1 MQNLKQ
7 TDTRLTLF
15 LDFDGVLHRKMDG
28 NFEFMPN
35 LFKVLEHYQ
44 LLEIVISSSWRNELS
59 QLSID
64 DLFGSYAERV
74 VGKTPSFIT
83 GSREQEI
90 LDYVTRHKLK
100 HFIAVD
106 DDCRGNL
113 FSNNC
118 PWLFKTN
125 YFTGLNTETTQELI
139 KFIKYKLND

>member
-1 MQNLKQ
+1 MQNLQ
-7 TDTRLTLF
+7 QRDTKLTLF

-35 LFKVLEHYQ
+35 LFKVLERYQ
-44 LLEIVISSSWRNELS
+44 LLEIVISSSWRNEMS

-64 DLFGSYAERV
+64 DLFERYAERV
-74 VGKTPSFIT
+74 VGKTASFIT
-83 GSREQEI
+83 GNREQEI

-118 PWLFKTN
+118 PWLFKAN
-125 YFTGLNTETTQELI
+125 YFIGLNILTTQELI
-139 KFIKYKLND
+139 KFIEQMLND

>member
-1 MQNLKQ
+1 MQK
-7 TDTRLTLF
+7 LTLF

-35 LFKVLEHYQ
+35 LFKVLEHYP
-44 LLEIVISSSWRNELS
+44 LLEIVISSSWRNGLS
-59 QLSID
+59 QLSIA
-64 DLFGSYAERV
+64 DLFGSYATRV
-74 VGKTPSFIT
+74 VGKTPTLIT
-83 GSREQEI
+83 ANREQEI
-90 LDYVTRHKLK
+90 LDYVRRHQLK

-125 YFTGLNTETTQELI
+125 YFTGLNHESTQELI
-139 KFIKYKLND
+139 KFIEQQ